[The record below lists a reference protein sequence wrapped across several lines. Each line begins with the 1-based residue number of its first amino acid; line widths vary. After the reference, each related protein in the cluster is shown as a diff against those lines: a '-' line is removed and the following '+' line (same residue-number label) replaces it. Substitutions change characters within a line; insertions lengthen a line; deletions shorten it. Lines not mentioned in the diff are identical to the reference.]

1 MICMRKIIFILTLVM
16 SFFTLHSQEKQIEL
30 SMVDIVSGKDRYYF
44 ELVKRSLENY
54 GYEVKLNIKNDI
66 PLLRVDEYLFS
77 SKIDAHFFMDN
88 ATRRKRFPNFANV
101 GLTNGLIGKRVLFI
115 PSGRADVYKDIKSLE
130 DFRALNK
137 VGAFG
142 EGWTDV
148 KIWKQNNLKYYE
160 KSGDYR
166 LIFDMLKSQRRGID
180 YFSRGA
186 MEIISESKLYPQ
198 LDIEPHLLFV
208 YDMDFKFFFSPK
220 AVDKKEI
227 VEAAIIEAKKSG
239 LMDKMLEE
247 FYPEIFSTENGLNIL
262 NRVEL
267 HLDVPEEVL
276 PKEK

>member
-1 MICMRKIIFILTLVM
+1 MIRMRKIIFILALVM

-30 SMVDIVSGKDRYYF
+30 SMVDIVSGKDKYYF

-54 GYEVKLNIKNDI
+54 GYKVKLNIKNDI

-88 ATRRKRFPNFANV
+88 TVRRKRFPNFANV

-115 PSGRADVYKDIKSLE
+115 PSGCTNIYKDVKTLE

-142 EGWTDV
+142 KGWTDV
-148 KIWKQNNLKYYE
+148 KIWKQNDLKYYE
-160 KSGDYR
+160 KDGDYR

-186 MEIISESKLYPQ
+186 IEIINESKSHPQ
-198 LDIEPHLLFV
+198 LEIEPHLLFV

-239 LMDKMLEE
+239 LIDEMLKE
-247 FYPEIFSTENGLNIL
+247 FYPEIFSSENGLNIL
-262 NRVEL
+262 SRVEL

-276 PKEK
+276 PKDK